1 MIAKVIAH
9 GPDRATALARLRT
22 ALADVRIAGVA
33 TNLAF
38 QQAVLA
44 DPDFAAGGV
53 DTGFLVRFLDRAKVA
68 A

>member
-9 GPDRATALARLRT
+9 GPDRPVALARLRA
-22 ALADVRIAGVA
+22 ALAETRIEGVA

-38 QQAVLA
+38 QQEVLA
-44 DPDFAAGGV
+44 DPAFAEGGV
-53 DTGFLVRFLDRAKVA
+53 DTGFLARFLESAKVA